1 MTSERVSGLAVGAL
15 VSAVAFAPLGIVLGL
30 IARSRARRAGEPGEG
45 IATAAV
51 VVGTVVTVGLLL
63 LNS

>member
-15 VSAVAFAPLGIVLGL
+15 VSAVTFAPLGIVLGL
-30 IARSRARRAGEPGEG
+30 IARSRARRTGEPGEG

>member
-1 MTSERVSGLAVGAL
+1 MSSERTSGLAIGAL

-30 IARSRARRAGEPGEG
+30 VARSRARRSGEPGEG

-63 LNS
+63 LAG

>member
-1 MTSERVSGLAVGAL
+1 MSGHGLAVGAL

-30 IARSRARRAGEPGEG
+30 IARSRARQSGEPGEG
-45 IATAAV
+45 IATAAI

-63 LNS
+63 LAN

>member
-1 MTSERVSGLAVGAL
+1 MSSERSSGLAVGAL

-30 IARSRARRAGEPGEG
+30 IARSRARRNGEPGEG

-51 VVGTVVTVGLLL
+51 VVGAVVTVGMLLL
-63 LNS
+63 AT

>member
-1 MTSERVSGLAVGAL
+1 MSVHGLAIGAL

-30 IARSRARRAGEPGEG
+30 VARSRARRSGEPGEG

-51 VVGTVVTVGLLL
+51 VVGTVVTVGMLLL
-63 LNS
+63 AG

>member
-1 MTSERVSGLAVGAL
+1 MSSERTSGLAIGAL

-30 IARSRARRAGEPGEG
+30 VARSRARRSGEPGEG

-51 VVGTVVTVGLLL
+51 VLGTVVAVGLLL
-63 LNS
+63 LAG

>member
-1 MTSERVSGLAVGAL
+1 MSSDRSSGLAIGAL

-30 IARSRARRAGEPGEG
+30 IARSRARRTGEPGEG

-51 VVGTVVTVGLLL
+51 VVGTVVTVGMLLL
-63 LNS
+63 AT

>member
-30 IARSRARRAGEPGEG
+30 IARSRARRAGEPGVG

>member
-30 IARSRARRAGEPGEG
+30 IARSRARRTGEPGEG